1 MAKRDKKAAKGQKT
15 VVVFI
20 VLIVV
25 AALVLA
31 GYYILMRNN
40 KKGERS
46 ASLPRTEV
54 GKLKAKD
61 LELEYPGTPTE
72 VVKLYWRLNK
82 CLYNNSMGKKDFKEL
97 FQKQRMLY
105 DDEFLEAEGNS
116 YEEMEA
122 AFKKDKA
129 AFSKAKCLISSYIVD
144 DDNQV
149 KRGEVDGRECATLSV
164 SILETVKSK
173 STKTYAS
180 FMCRKSE
187 DGKWKILGWEQEKG
201 SDSKEKE

>member
-1 MAKRDKKAAKGQKT
+1 MGKRDKKAGKGQKT
-15 VVVFI
+15 AIVFI
-20 VLIVV
+20 ILIVV
-25 AALVLA
+25 AALVLV
-31 GYYILMRNN
+31 GYYMLVRNN
-40 KKGERS
+40 KKGEGS

-82 CLYNNSMGKKDFKEL
+82 CLYNNSMRKKDFKEL

-116 YEEMEA
+116 YEEMEE
-122 AFKKDKA
+122 AFQKDKA
-129 AFSKAKCLISSYIVD
+129 AFSKAKRLISSYIVD

-149 KRGEVDGRECATLSV
+149 KRGEVDGKECATLTV
-164 SILETVKSK
+164 SILETKKSK
-173 STKTYAS
+173 SMKTYAS

-187 DGKWKILGWEQEKG
+187 DGKWKILGWEQDKG
-201 SDSKEKE
+201 SDSDVKE